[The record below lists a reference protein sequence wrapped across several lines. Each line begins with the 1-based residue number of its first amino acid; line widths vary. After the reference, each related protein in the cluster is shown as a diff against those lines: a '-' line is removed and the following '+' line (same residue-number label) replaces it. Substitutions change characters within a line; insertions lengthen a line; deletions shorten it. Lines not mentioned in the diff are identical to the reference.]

1 MIQRLILVI
10 THALCMWRVLS
21 QPRNVAKGS
30 WRGIGPRPLLERAR
44 EELAELE
51 MEVWLWENGHL
62 PGPSGIHGE
71 AADVSAYVAMIAD
84 VCGDRRWIG

>member
-10 THALCMWRVLS
+10 GHALHMWRVLS

-30 WRGIGPRPLLERAR
+30 WLGSGPRPLLDRAR

-51 MEVWLWENGHL
+51 MEVWLWENGHD
-62 PGPSGIHGE
+62 PGPSGVHGE
-71 AADVSAYVAMIAD
+71 AADVSAFVAMVAD
-84 VCGDRRWIG
+84 VCRNK